1 MLVALILVGIRAL
14 AARSGVGELPVIP
27 GHDALYPLN
36 WVFPLLFVAAQAPE
50 LLGRDLRYRVLTLY
64 FSRALRRPDY
74 VLAKLVAL
82 TVGVSVILLLPQ
94 LLLSGGMILMNA
106 DVGAG
111 LRTEA
116 EVMPAIVGSSVSI
129 AFVASAFAL
138 VIASLTPRRAYATA
152 AIFGAWIIPG
162 ILSAILIGLDL
173 GEAARWVVL
182 LDIGSLLDGLNAW
195 FFGVE
200 PSAPALIGSD
210 LSMDVVAATAI
221 LVGVGATLIL
231 VWRYLRIQT

>member
-1 MLVALILVGIRAL
+1 GLPVLVALILVGIRAL

-111 LRTEA
+111 L
-116 EVMPAIVGSSVSI
+116 
-129 AFVASAFAL
+129 
-138 VIASLTPRRAYATA
+138 
-152 AIFGAWIIPG
+152 
-162 ILSAILIGLDL
+162 
-173 GEAARWVVL
+173 
-182 LDIGSLLDGLNAW
+182 
-195 FFGVE
+195 
-200 PSAPALIGSD
+200 
-210 LSMDVVAATAI
+210 
-221 LVGVGATLIL
+221 
-231 VWRYLRIQT
+231 